1 MSDLLRGW
9 AMSKQRLDYQHLLND
24 CQCRNRTPA
33 LARTQERSSAGT
45 AAAQIPATGG
55 HVFADQQE

>member
-1 MSDLLRGW
+1 
-9 AMSKQRLDYQHLLND
+9 MSKQRLDYQHLLND
-24 CQCRNRTPA
+24 CQCQNRTPA
-33 LARTQERSSAGT
+33 LARTQERSSAGA